1 MLGEK
6 QDLIKNI
13 NSEVE
18 LLVGGKIAEHLIVKL
33 EECITELYGRVLR
46 DLVGVRRE
54 HLKLE
59 LKYEKLAAVNEKL
72 ERLVDTIQENQDL
85 EKSKNAKEDKL
96 LSFLSKEFE
105 LEK

>member
-72 ERLVDTIQENQDL
+72 ERLIDTVQENQTTTKNVK
-85 EKSKNAKEDKL
+85 EKGNRL
-96 LSFLSKEFE
+96 LDFLINEME
-105 LEK
+105 V

>member
-72 ERLVDTIQENQDL
+72 ERLIDTVQENQTTTKNVK
-85 EKSKNAKEDKL
+85 EKENRLLDFLIKEM
-96 LSFLSKEFE
+96 EV
-105 LEK
+105 

>member
-33 EECITELYGRVLR
+33 EECITELYGRVLQ

-59 LKYEKLAAVNEKL
+59 LRYEKLAAVNEKL
-72 ERLVDTIQENQDL
+72 ERLIDTVQENQTTTKNVK
-85 EKSKNAKEDKL
+85 EKENRLLDFLIKEM
-96 LSFLSKEFE
+96 EV
-105 LEK
+105 

>member
-72 ERLVDTIQENQDL
+72 ERLIDTVQENQTTTKNVK
-85 EKSKNAKEDKL
+85 EKENRL
-96 LSFLSKEFE
+96 LDFLINEME
-105 LEK
+105 V

>member
-59 LKYEKLAAVNEKL
+59 LKYKKLAAVNEKL
-72 ERLVDTIQENQDL
+72 ERLIDTVQENQTTTKNVK
-85 EKSKNAKEDKL
+85 EKENRLLDFLIKEM
-96 LSFLSKEFE
+96 EV
-105 LEK
+105 